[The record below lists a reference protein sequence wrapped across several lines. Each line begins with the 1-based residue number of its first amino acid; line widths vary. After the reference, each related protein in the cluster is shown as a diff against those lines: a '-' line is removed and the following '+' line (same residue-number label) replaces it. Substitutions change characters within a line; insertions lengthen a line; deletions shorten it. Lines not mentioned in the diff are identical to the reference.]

1 MMSTERLARELR
13 QAESVNAGLG
23 ILNSDPGKLVL
34 EGVDLLGNPRTVVF
48 YLSSGTLML
57 SENGVDTG
65 SLSRSDAR
73 VSSLVFFPF
82 FIPSSLYYDNF
93 WHGWADSQTAKDG
106 FPISSVS
113 PELLLS
119 RSRDRRCG
127 L

>member
-1 MMSTERLARELR
+1 MPRASAPKSPLKAA
-13 QAESVNAGLG
+13 QALIIAPRSFIRRRFYDNY
-23 ILNSDPGKLVL
+23 GKLTIR
-34 EGVDLLGNPRTVVF
+34 LLSTS
-48 YLSSGTLML
+48 LGT
-57 SENGVDTG
+57 SWTSNDG
-65 SLSRSDAR
+65 SDY
-73 VSSLVFFPF
+73 

-106 FPISSVS
+106 FPISSVA